1 MDEKE
6 IKKVENIFNYAFEN
20 LCENDKELLQDRTL
34 HEECINHRLAY
45 YIEKYLE
52 FYDEK
57 YNVDM
62 EFNRNGK
69 EEKVL
74 PGNIKNEGGVIRPDI
89 IVHTRMKKLENK
101 YKNYIVIEAKKSK
114 DSKED
119 KDVVTIFINSKEYGY
134 KVGVTINYNKF
145 NPIKATLYYKNSND
159 EIEQRYL
166 EYPDMQAKI

>member
-6 IKKVENIFNYAFEN
+6 IKKVENIFNYAFEK
-20 LCENDKELLQDRTL
+20 LCQNDKELLQNRTL

-62 EFNRNGK
+62 EFNKNGEKKK
-69 EEKVL
+69 EL
-74 PGNIKNEGGVIRPDI
+74 PENSKNEGGAIRPDI
-89 IVHTRMKKLENK
+89 IVHTRMKELENK
-101 YKNYIVIEAKKSK
+101 YKNYIVIETKKSE

-119 KDVVTIFINSKEYGY
+119 KDVVTRFIKSKEYEY

>member
-6 IKKVENIFNYAFEN
+6 IKKVENILNYAFKN
-20 LCENDKELLQDRTL
+20 ICENDKELLQDRTL
-34 HEECINHRLAY
+34 HEDCINHRLAY

-62 EFNRNGK
+62 EFNKNGEVKK
-69 EEKVL
+69 EL
-74 PGNIKNEGGVIRPDI
+74 PGNIKSKSGGIRPDI
-89 IVHTRMKKLENK
+89 IVHTRMKELEHK
-101 YKNYIVIEAKKSK
+101 YKHYIVIEAKRSE

-119 KDVVTIFINSKEYGY
+119 KDVVTRFIKSEEFGY

-145 NPIKATLYYKNSND
+145 NPIKATLYYKNDKNN
-159 EIEQRYL
+159 IEHSYL
-166 EYPDMQAKI
+166 KYPDMQV

>member
-74 PGNIKNEGGVIRPDI
+74 PGNSKNKSGRIRPDI
-89 IVHTRMKKLENK
+89 IVHTRMKELENK
-101 YKNYIVIEAKKSK
+101 YKNYIVIEAKRDK
-114 DSKED
+114 DSEKD
-119 KDVVTIFINSKEYGY
+119 KDIVTRFIEVEEYEY

-159 EIEQRYL
+159 EIKQKYL

>member
-6 IKKVENIFNYAFEN
+6 IKKVENILTYAFKN
-20 LCENDKELLQDRTL
+20 ICENDKELLQDRTL
-34 HEECINHRLAY
+34 YEDCISHRLAY

-62 EFNRNGK
+62 EFNKNGEKKK
-69 EEKVL
+69 EL
-74 PGNIKNEGGVIRPDI
+74 PENSKNEGGAIRPDI
-89 IVHTRMKKLENK
+89 IVHTRMKELENK
-101 YKNYIVIEAKKSK
+101 YKNYIVIETKKSE

-119 KDVVTIFINSKEYGY
+119 KDVVTRFIKSKEYEY

-145 NPIKATLYYKNSND
+145 NPIKATLYYKNID
-159 EIEQRYL
+159 DKIEQRYL
-166 EYPDMQAKI
+166 EYPDRKAKI